1 MVRFLTLMAYEVN
14 DHVRQEL
21 GRLQAICR
29 RLSEL
34 RIPAIK
40 DEVEQLQ
47 VIVWAMQRKLQ
58 YASTHDTPY
67 RRVV

>member
-1 MVRFLTLMAYEVN
+1 MAYEV
-14 DHVRQEL
+14 DDRVRQEL

-34 RIPAIK
+34 RVPDIK
-40 DEVEQLQ
+40 DEIEQLQ
-47 VIVWAMQRKLQ
+47 VIVWAMQRKHQ
-58 YASTHDTPY
+58 YASPQSKPY

>member
-1 MVRFLTLMAYEVN
+1 MLFMAYEVD

-34 RIPAIK
+34 RITAIK

-47 VIVWAMQRKLQ
+47 VIVWAMQRNIE
-58 YASTHDTPY
+58 YATTQSKPY

>member
-1 MVRFLTLMAYEVN
+1 MAYEVN
-14 DHVRQEL
+14 DHVRQEV

-34 RIPAIK
+34 RVPAIK
-40 DEVEQLQ
+40 DETEQLQ

-58 YASTHDTPY
+58 YAGTPHKPF
-67 RRVV
+67 RPVV

>member
-1 MVRFLTLMAYEVN
+1 MAYEVN
-14 DHVRQEL
+14 DHVRQEV

-34 RIPAIK
+34 RVPAIK

-47 VIVWAMQRKLQ
+47 VIIWAMQRKLE
-58 YASTHDTPY
+58 YASTQSKPS
-67 RRVV
+67 RKVV